1 MPKLIA
7 ALLIGIAAGIID
19 IIPMIIQKLNKY
31 AIWSAFAHWVVL
43 GFIISYIE
51 LPVSPWLK
59 GLIVGAISS
68 IPILILVSE
77 EDKKAIPPILIM
89 SIILGAAVGIA
100 SAKFA
105 V

>member
-1 MPKLIA
+1 MPKILA
-7 ALLIGIAAGIID
+7 ALLIGIGAGIID
-19 IIPMIIQKLNKY
+19 VIPMIIRKLNKY
-31 AIWSAFAHWVVL
+31 ATWSAFAHWVIL
-43 GFIISYIE
+43 GFIISYID

-59 GLIVGAISS
+59 GLIVGVISS

-89 SIILGAAVGIA
+89 SIIMGVAVGIA